1 MGSNPGYLLKY
12 FLLQLYFISFVQGIS
27 ESYLLC
33 FQSPWRLVGVYCI
46 GRRHGIRIDS
56 VHVKSYCLC
65 IKHLE
70 SGQALYIE
78 KKDKRQ
84 QHSQLDMNWAI
95 SSITYTASRHLK
107 KFMKVANKSFVQIQ
121 PKNVLPIFSSR
132 ISRIEANFGV
142 RSIFR
147 NLFLNISRIEA
158 NFGVG
163 SIFLNLFLN
172 A

>member
-1 MGSNPGYLLKY
+1 MNCSQFCLVIGLFISTCMICSSR
-12 FLLQLYFISFVQGIS
+12 FLRIILNQNHPRILRCPRTISQIYLQLYFISFVQGIS

-84 QHSQLDMNWAI
+84 QHSQLDFNWAI
-95 SSITYTASRHLK
+95 FPITQLLD
-107 KFMKVANKSFVQIQ
+107 I
-121 PKNVLPIFSSR
+121 
-132 ISRIEANFGV
+132 
-142 RSIFR
+142 
-147 NLFLNISRIEA
+147 
-158 NFGVG
+158 
-163 SIFLNLFLN
+163 
-172 A
+172 